1 MRPTS
6 TEEPLTVAEKMAIV
20 DDLLD
25 AALELKRVQLAR
37 LHPDAD
43 AEAVEAML
51 DAWLLERP
59 GAEHGDGE
67 GRPVKHP
74 GNA

>member
-1 MRPTS
+1 M
-6 TEEPLTVAEKMAIV
+6 AEKMAIV

-25 AALELKRVQLAR
+25 TALELKRVQFAR
-37 LHPDAD
+37 LHPQATAD
-43 AEAVEAML
+43 ELEAML

-67 GRPVKHP
+67 GWPVKFP
-74 GNA
+74 RTP